1 MRLNKNE
8 ELRADL
14 THSSHHY
21 RKLILSAKCCTAPHF
36 TINKSCY
43 WSPIIH
49 HGAHYQSLKL
59 TEAQVELS
67 LGYKLQSVT
76 RVISRT
82 RCGIPPS
89 PTALTQHCPVFIGHA
104 ALGSVYRGRLV
115 TVSTFTETDNVV
127 RMCTPHLSFSNE
139 GTFSLAHFI
148 LIAVIESGNLLQPWG
163 DVNDV
168 PQTRDKSGVHE
179 PKKGQSNFSKSL
191 TINFLLMFNSR
202 QNRH

>member
-1 MRLNKNE
+1 MF
-8 ELRADL
+8 ADR
-14 THSSHHY
+14 TNSSHHY
-21 RKLILSAKCCTAPHF
+21 RKLILSAKCRTARHF
-36 TINKSCY
+36 TINQSRY

-49 HGAHYQSLKL
+49 HGAHCQSLKL
-59 TEAQVELS
+59 TEAQVQLS

-115 TVSTFTETDNVV
+115 TVSE
-127 RMCTPHLSFSNE
+127 C
-139 GTFSLAHFI
+139 SLRPIASCACAHPTSAWLI
-148 LIAVIESGNLLQPWG
+148 LIAAIQSGNLLQPWG
-163 DVNDV
+163 DVNDI
-168 PQTRDKSGVHE
+168 PQTSGVQRNR
-179 PKKGQSNFSKSL
+179 KSNFSKSL
-191 TINFLLMFNSR
+191 TMNFLLMFNSR